1 MSTTAQATGKEAS
14 SLESNEVPAKYALD
28 GVDDDSNAHEYVDGI
43 DGYTK
48 RDHRNM
54 TRMGK
59 RQELM
64 RNFRPLSALSFT
76 VLLQATWEFL
86 LM

>member
-1 MSTTAQATGKEAS
+1 M
-14 SLESNEVPAKYALD
+14 ESNEVPAKYALD
-28 GVDDDSNAHEYVDGI
+28 GVDDDSNTHEYVDGI

-48 RDHRNM
+48 RDYRNM